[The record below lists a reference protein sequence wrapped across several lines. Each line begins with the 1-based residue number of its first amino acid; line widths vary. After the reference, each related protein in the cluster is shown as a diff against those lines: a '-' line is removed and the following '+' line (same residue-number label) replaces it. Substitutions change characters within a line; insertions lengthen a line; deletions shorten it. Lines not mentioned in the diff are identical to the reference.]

1 MISSALHSRNI
12 EYSYHQP
19 DNPLAQ
25 CRLQWRQGQL
35 LVRSFQDF
43 PLPYLPSLECEQKL
57 VECLKSSPVRLVRLE
72 PMLGEEALQRWADAC
87 ERANKPM
94 FLLQGTAIHKFS
106 KKSSQFASGILRI
119 IDWILALLLLIA
131 LSPILLTIVG
141 FMLSYSQKTIFS
153 GTWHIGLRGKL
164 FRAIKFHTTQRS
176 NNIDAPSLGRW
187 LRKYRLDEI
196 PLLFNVLRGEMS
208 LLGLRP
214 LTLAEAVR
222 LSSNDPQ
229 GMNVVNVPSTTNK
242 VVVKA

>member
-12 EYSYHQP
+12 EFSYQQP

-43 PLPYLPSLECEQKL
+43 PLPYLPPLECEQKL
-57 VECLKSSPVRLVRLE
+57 VECLKNSPVRLVRLE
-72 PMLGEEALQRWADAC
+72 PRLGEEVLQRWADAC
-87 ERANKPM
+87 EQANKPM
-94 FLLQGTAIHKFS
+94 FLLQGTAIHKLPQ
-106 KKSSQFASGILRI
+106 KSSKFPSGILRI

-131 LSPILLTIVG
+131 LSPIMLIIVG

-153 GTWHIGLRGKL
+153 GTWHIGVRGKL
-164 FRAIKFHTTQRS
+164 FKAIKFHTTQRS
-176 NNIDAPSLGRW
+176 DNISNPSRGRW

-208 LLGLRP
+208 LLGLRS
-214 LTLAEAVR
+214 LTLAEAVQ
-222 LSSNDPQ
+222 LSSNAPR
-229 GMNVVNVPSTTNK
+229 GRKAVNWHSTANK
-242 VVVKA
+242 VVTES